1 MFMSGDDT
9 GRLIYLVIILVAALS
24 SLLVRGSGDWGRL
37 WRAGRAWAIVLTII
51 VVIAAFRQDLV
62 AFGGRIIGAV
72 DPARATFSGNRLRLE
87 KRQDGHFYLKAQV
100 NQTEVLFLID
110 TGASNVALSLKDA
123 ERASIDPQSLEFS
136 ERVQTASGEAR
147 AAPVT
152 IDSLTI
158 GPYTDRDLRG
168 HVINTDVSLLGMNA
182 LDRYSSVTIEG
193 DVMTIVR

>member
-1 MFMSGDDT
+1 MSADDT

-24 SLLVRGSGDWGRL
+24 SLLVHGSGDWGRI
-37 WRAGRAWAIVLTII
+37 WRAGRTWTIVLTII
-51 VVIAAFRQDLV
+51 VVIAVFRQDL
-62 AFGGRIIGAV
+62 ATFAGRIAGAI
-72 DPARATFSGNRLRLE
+72 DPARASFSGNVLRLE
-87 KRQDGHFYLKAQV
+87 KREDGHFYLKAQV
-100 NQTEVLFLID
+100 NQTDVVFLID

-136 ERVQTASGEAR
+136 ARVQTANGEAR

-168 HVINTDVSLLGMNA
+168 YVIDTDVSLLGMNA
-182 LDRYSSVTIEG
+182 LGRYSSVKIE
-193 DVMTIVR
+193 DNVMTIVR